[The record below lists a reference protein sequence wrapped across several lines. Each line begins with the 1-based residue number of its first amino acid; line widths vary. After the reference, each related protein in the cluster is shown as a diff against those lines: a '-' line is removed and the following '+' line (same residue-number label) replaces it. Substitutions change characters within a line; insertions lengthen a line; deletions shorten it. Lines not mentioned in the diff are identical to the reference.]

1 MGDSLPARRGRRA
14 LRPHRRP
21 PSHSHRAGRLRP
33 PPPPHPPC
41 STRARCCRHAQKI
54 EKQQKDW
61 EKQQKDLRAAKLKGM
76 SSKDALDKEKA
87 KAKRAAAS
95 KGGNAKGGKG
105 KGAGD
110 EDEDRRE
117 DELIVRPKEYT
128 VNFDFD
134 DPPELA
140 PPVLAVSGMAF
151 RYGPKY
157 PWLFKDVNFGIDQS
171 SRVAIVG
178 PNGVGAC
185 PRPRR
190 VGRGPRWAAGC
201 HSVRALACARVGGWA
216 GERAGGR
223 ACRRACGRVG
233 VRAGVCVR
241 A

>member
-1 MGDSLPARRGRRA
+1 MQCRRRTSKVVQHCAAGAHSNSLASAPSPPRHPSARTA
-14 LRPHRRP
+14 HF
-21 PSHSHRAGRLRP
+21 
-33 PPPPHPPC
+33 
-41 STRARCCRHAQKI
+41 TRARRHAQKI

-105 KGAGD
+105 KGGD
-110 EDEDRRE
+110 DDDDRRD
-117 DELIVRPKEYT
+117 DELIARPKEYT

-140 PPVLAVSGMAF
+140 PPVLAVSNMAF

-185 PRPRR
+185 APCAAHA
-190 VGRGPRWAAGC
+190 RGPTRTGGGSPVHAARTHAGATA
-201 HSVRALACARVGGWA
+201 HALTPFSPYLLP
-216 GERAGGR
+216 GR
-223 ACRRACGRVG
+223 PFRTTQASPRC
-233 VRAGVCVR
+233 
-241 A
+241 